1 MQCDSEACLR
11 MMKSFSFSTE
21 HRQRVG
27 KRQDIFVLTGTHR
40 TPNRRVGGGHM
51 WMLAAVA
58 MSRHNVPLRYV
69 MHLFRPTDWL
79 ASPKY
84 CLPYRLV
91 SMALIAQR
99 RIRGKG
105 GNGSL
110 SLNRDL
116 SFGPFMRV

>member
-1 MQCDSEACLR
+1 MDAGCRCRESA
-11 MMKSFSFSTE
+11 FNF
-21 HRQRVG
+21 
-27 KRQDIFVLTGTHR
+27 
-40 TPNRRVGGGHM
+40 
-51 WMLAAVA
+51 
-58 MSRHNVPLRYV
+58 PLRYL
-69 MHLFRPTDWL
+69 MHAFRSIDWS
-79 ASPKY
+79 AIAKY

-99 RIRGKG
+99 RIRGTG